1 MGAERSG
8 PSIDRAIQLA
18 GDDRDVRIRGQLDGG
33 RIDHRAIAFAS
44 GLAALSAYMDFDSL
58 VHVVSRF
65 AEWTR
70 LTLETLGILTIAI
83 GAAAVVVC
91 IARQTRKRRH
101 VSFTETR
108 FILARYLALA
118 LEFQLAADVLETAI
132 LPEWT
137 KIGQLAAIA
146 AIRTA
151 LNYFLSKEL
160 GEEKRELASPAS

>member
-1 MGAERSG
+1 MT
-8 PSIDRAIQLA
+8 
-18 GDDRDVRIRGQLDGG
+18 GDVFQT
-33 RIDHRAIAFAS
+33 
-44 GLAALSAYMDFDSL
+44 L
-58 VHVVSRF
+58 VHLVDSF

-70 LTLETLGILTIAI
+70 LALETLGIATIAI
-83 GAAAVVVC
+83 GAGAVVAR
-91 IARQTRKRRH
+91 IARQTRVQRH

-108 FILARYLALA
+108 FVLARYLALA

-160 GEEKRELASPAS
+160 SQEKQELASPAS

>member
-1 MGAERSG
+1 MG
-8 PSIDRAIQLA
+8 PSR
-18 GDDRDVRIRGQLDGG
+18 
-33 RIDHRAIAFAS
+33 HRNGWS
-44 GLAALSAYMDFDSL
+44 RSAHCARMDFDSL
-58 VHVVSRF
+58 VHVVNAF
-65 AEWTR
+65 ADWTR
-70 LTLETLGILTIAI
+70 LVLETLGIATIAT
-83 GAAAVVVC
+83 GAIAVVLR
-91 IARQTRKRRH
+91 IARQARTHQH

-132 LPEWT
+132 LPEWS

-160 GEEKRELASPAS
+160 SEEKRELASPAS

>member
-1 MGAERSG
+1 
-8 PSIDRAIQLA
+8 
-18 GDDRDVRIRGQLDGG
+18 
-33 RIDHRAIAFAS
+33 
-44 GLAALSAYMDFDSL
+44 MDFDSL
-58 VHVVSRF
+58 VHIVNRF

-70 LTLETLGILTIAI
+70 LALETLGILTIAI
-83 GAAAVVVC
+83 GAAAVVVR
-91 IARQTRKRRH
+91 IARQTHEQRH

-132 LPEWT
+132 LPEWA